1 MRVLVVEDDQD
12 LLGIL
17 ALALAPEFEVRGC
30 TSGAEALAILE
41 SEPMD
46 LLMTDLDLPEVPGE
60 ELVLV
65 ARGLPTPMGVIV
77 MSGSRERLD
86 RCRADTDAALIKPFP
101 LSTARAALRRAAEL
115 TLRRRQGGPGSS
127 RC

>member
-1 MRVLVVEDDQD
+1 MRVLVAEDDAD

-17 ALALAPEFEVRGC
+17 EMALAPEFEVRPCLTGP
-30 TSGAEALAILE
+30 EALHILE
-41 SEPMD
+41 TEPVD
-46 LLMTDLDLPEVPGE
+46 VLLTDLDLPGVPGE

-65 ARGLPTPMGVIV
+65 ARGMPRAMGVVV

-86 RCRADTDAALIKPFP
+86 RCRADSDAALVKPFP

-115 TLRRRQGGPGSS
+115 ALRRRAEDKS
-127 RC
+127 